1 MCDPRSLEL
10 KKGDPDTKGFLT
22 CTSTV
27 YFFLESQKNLL
38 PRVIDLPIDIIDL
51 HVQHA
56 GRATLP
62 VDLMRV
68 PVGTCH
74 EEEHP

>member
-1 MCDPRSLEL
+1 MYDPRSLEL
-10 KKGDPDTKGFLT
+10 KKGDPDNKGFLT

-27 YFFLESQKNLL
+27 YLFFLESQKNLL
-38 PRVIDLPIDIIDL
+38 PRVIPIDIIDL
-51 HVQHA
+51 QHA
-56 GRATLP
+56 GRAILP

-74 EEEHP
+74 EEEYP